1 MRSVGL
7 CLSLSGAA
15 LALWIGI
22 PIVAAADSLAESAR
36 GQIGKTVLYDPAYR
50 RIAFPNGDVPED
62 RGVCTDVVI
71 RALRAARG
79 YDLQARLNADIREA
93 SGRAYPKIWGFARVD
108 ANIDHRRVPN
118 LQTFFRRRGWEI
130 PISAMASDYRPS
142 DLVTQ
147 RLPGNLP
154 HIAIVSDRSA
164 PSGRPLV
171 IHNIGSGA
179 REEDTLF
186 AYPITGHYRL
196 PLTADPKR
204 PR

>member
-7 CLSLSGAA
+7 YASLSGSA
-15 LALWIGI
+15 LALWIGL
-22 PIVAAADSLAESAR
+22 PTLAAADPLVDAAR
-36 GQIGKTVLYDPAYR
+36 GQIGRTVLYDPAYR

-71 RALRAARG
+71 RALRTVHG
-79 YDLQARLNADIREA
+79 YDLQARLNADIRA
-93 SGRAYPKIWGFARVD
+93 AGADYPRIWGLAGAD

-118 LQTFFRRRGWEI
+118 LQVFFRRRGWDV
-130 PISAMASDYRPS
+130 PVSAAAGDYRPG

-164 PSGRPLV
+164 PGGRPLV

-179 REEDTLF
+179 
-186 AYPITGHYRL
+186 
-196 PLTADPKR
+196 
-204 PR
+204 